1 MKVLSSTK
9 NITQTQHGNGVILRV
24 DCENESWLASFEES
38 DEGNILL
45 DNPIKVLHLFGDKK
59 QAWKSYK
66 EFNLTDEIVRML
78 DKVIQMWDQ
87 APDETKKVLL

>member
-1 MKVLSSTK
+1 MKVLTSTK
-9 NITQTQHGNGVILRV
+9 NITQTQHGNGVIIRV
-24 DCENESWLASFEES
+24 DGENESWLASYEES

-45 DNPIKVLHLFGDKK
+45 DNPIKVLRIFGDQK
-59 QAWKSYK
+59 QTWKSYK

-78 DKVIQMWDQ
+78 DKVIQLFTD